1 MSELEIEQL
10 IANSKAN
17 EKIALK
23 LFEIEKEVLASKSCD
38 ELLQRLLN
46 AIKQK
51 DWSLMIGS
59 IET

>member
-17 EKIALK
+17 EKIAIK

-46 AIKQK
+46 SIKQK
-51 DWSLMIGS
+51 FNI
-59 IET
+59 TN

>member
-23 LFEIEKEVLASKSCD
+23 LFEIEGWK
-38 ELLQRLLN
+38 
-46 AIKQK
+46 
-51 DWSLMIGS
+51 
-59 IET
+59 